1 MEPVSGEFTILGQKV
16 MIRDPSEA
24 ELAAVAMTLV
34 NEKIQG
40 IEMAKPN
47 LAPNQ
52 VALLALLELAGDLVK
67 DRRSI
72 DLYREQLD
80 VKVTEL
86 MADLGRM
93 HS

>member
-16 MIRDPSEA
+16 LIRDPSEA
-24 ELAAVAMTLV
+24 GLAAVAMTLV

-40 IEMAKPN
+40 IESAKPN
-47 LAPNQ
+47 LSSNQ
-52 VALLALLELAGDLVK
+52 IALLALLELAGDLVK

-80 VKVTEL
+80 LKVTEL